1 MVTVTGGTVDAALP
15 VVTVYGINVLTIVA
29 VLLLVGGIVASVSPV
44 VPGPLVSLLG
54 VLVHW
59 VGTGFAEPGPILL
72 VVLVLAGLLTFVA
85 GLVSE
90 VVAARV
96 GGASAKTTALGVL
109 VGLGLAFFF
118 GVVGLLVG
126 IAGTVFVVEAVRKRD
141 VKQGAVAAIAVVIAS
156 FASTV
161 VQIAVT
167 TGMFVTMLVVILG

>member
-1 MVTVTGGTVDAALP
+1 MTGTGLLP
-15 VVTVYGINVLTIVA
+15 DLSIITVYGINVLTAVA

-54 VLVHW
+54 VVVHW
-59 VGTGFAEPGPILL
+59 VGTGFAEPSPLLL
-72 VVLVLAGLLTFVA
+72 VLLTVVALLTFGA

-96 GGASAKTTALGVL
+96 GGASTKTAALGIFVGIVL
-109 VGLGLAFFF
+109 FFFF
-118 GVVGLLVG
+118 GAAGLLVG
-126 IAGTVFVVEAVRKRD
+126 IAGTVFVVELVRKRD
-141 VKQGAVAAIAVVIAS
+141 VKQGFAAALTVVVGS

-167 TGMFVTMLVVILG
+167 TGMFVTMLVVIL